1 MEPPPASDPSC
12 TTPPLSQIICCK
24 LCFSVYKSPKLLPCL
39 HSFCCL
45 CLSNHCDSNVS
56 EGRATSCPSCSEPF
70 ELPVQGVASLPNNV
84 VLQRAILSN
93 VNQIT
98 IKSPTQQRN
107 RSIKN
112 SNSLTFSETSEASG
126 TDCKDFPSNRGS
138 TGSIDTGRVLPKENS
153 SEDAD
158 SSQCR
163 NANEIDEVF
172 NDNSTEQKENATLQC
187 KLTKQNSISTL
198 YDKKQT
204 PNQSNLTSPS
214 TETDVSLFQQEHQ
227 KMVKSCSEFSNFSIG
242 SLKFE
247 PPQDYADIT
256 DHYTQ
261 DDTQVLSSANH
272 DPIIEEQK
280 QRDRIKDELASF
292 QTEALAIVYSID
304 NLNKEKDRW
313 NQQKQ
318 NLQNR
323 IQQRSAQLQD
333 LIKGW
338 ERQLLLQVEA
348 HWHDI
353 NMVEVIEKY
362 KSYMHNRLKGILA
375 MTDLARMLL
384 DHGLSDELP
393 VFEEM
398 IVNRKQKLNGQ
409 KLSFE
414 KPYMKFSIPTDEDVI
429 VENIFG
435 CLNVMKKSESF
446 WEFCP
451 ATNISTSTSDTDQQ
465 ISNRSISEPISGR
478 MLSQTDSQTTN
489 PFIKMKSVGS
499 TLTCRSPSIEKLKAE
514 RLPTKR
520 SRSSSARRSF
530 SKQMSPSHSRSRRQ
544 SIESPNAEEG
554 PLSGAVFS
562 KQFLHPRSPFTQ
574 SNRRNSGGYQAS
586 DQPVFSPPCTPTRQ
600 PDDRTFNYTLDFPSN
615 HRRNTEGNIDWE
627 RDFLHT
633 SEIDANRYSDSN
645 RDTAVLNESM
655 RRGQLGDDM
664 QHTRKILAM
673 CKKQLLEA
681 QTESNPLSQFSSQD
695 VRAGS
700 LPSSPRERFDH
711 MKFSVRKKSSKW
723 RSESRGSV
731 SSLDGD

>member
-1 MEPPPASDPSC
+1 MEPPPTSDPGC

-45 CLSNHCDSNVS
+45 CLSNHCDNNFSH
-56 EGRATSCPSCSEPF
+56 GRAIVCPSCSEPF
-70 ELPVQGVASLPNNV
+70 EVPEQGVASLPNNV

-93 VNQIT
+93 VNQIH
-98 IKSPTQQRN
+98 IKSPTQYRN
-107 RSIKN
+107 RSVEN
-112 SNSLTFSETSEASG
+112 SNSLTFSDTPIGSG
-126 TDCKDFPSNRGS
+126 CMNCPSNSGS
-138 TGSIDTGRVLPKENS
+138 TDSVTTEGVIKRESSLENS
-153 SEDAD
+153 DTYHGEND
-158 SSQCR
+158 QVF
-163 NANEIDEVF
+163 ID
-172 NDNSTEQKENATLQC
+172 NRTDKQGKGSNTICQPRQENVTP
-187 KLTKQNSISTL
+187 KL
-198 YDKKQT
+198 DDRKQT
-204 PNQSNLTSPS
+204 PNPSNLPSPS
-214 TETDVSLFQQEHQ
+214 TDVSLFQQERHT
-227 KMVKSCSEFSNFSIG
+227 MVKSCSELSNFSIG

-256 DHYTQ
+256 EDHYTE
-261 DDTQVLSSANH
+261 DDTTVVSSVNH

-323 IQQRSAQLQD
+323 IQQRSARLQD

-348 HWHDI
+348 YWHDI

-362 KSYMHNRLKGILA
+362 KSSMHNRLKGILA

-398 IVNRKQKLNGQ
+398 IINRKQKLNGQ

-414 KPYMKFSIPTDEDVI
+414 KPYMEFSAPAEEDVV

-435 CLNVMKKSESF
+435 SLSVMKKSESF

-451 ATNISTSTSDTDQQ
+451 ANQIPTPTSGTDEP
-465 ISNRSISEPISGR
+465 ISNRCISEPISGR
-478 MLSQTDSQTTN
+478 FASQTDSKPPKPPLTCKT
-489 PFIKMKSVGS
+489 VGV
-499 TLTCRSPSIEKLKAE
+499 TLACRSPSIEKLKAE

-530 SKQMSPSHSRSRRQ
+530 SMQTSSSHPRSRRQ
-544 SIESPNAEEG
+544 SVESPNSEEVNI
-554 PLSGAVFS
+554 SGGLYPKS
-562 KQFLHPRSPFTQ
+562 ILHPRGSVSTT
-574 SNRRNSGGYQAS
+574 NRRNSGGYQES
-586 DQPVFSPPCTPTRQ
+586 DHPVFSPPSTPNRKSGGKKF
-600 PDDRTFNYTLDFPSN
+600 DYTLDLPASN
-615 HRRNTEGNIDWE
+615 RRNTDGNIEIDWE
-627 RDFLHT
+627 RDFSNT
-633 SEIDANRYSDSN
+633 GEIETNRYSTSN
-645 RDTAVLNESM
+645 RETAVLNESG
-655 RRGQLGDDM
+655 RRGHFDDDV
-664 QHTRKILAM
+664 QHTRRILAM

-681 QTESNPLSQFSSQD
+681 QTESNPLLQVSSQD
-695 VRAGS
+695 VRTGS

-711 MKFSVRKKSSKW
+711 MKFSARKKSSKW
-723 RSESRGSV
+723 RSESRGSI